1 MKAAKWLEVLQAS
14 KRQSTLPQRFNGTK
28 VIIERLSTTDSRL
41 LFAVHLRLTV
51 LETLRSMPS
60 SRGERSSAIRVF
72 TDNPFSV
79 NWNCLIS
86 INVSMWNKLSDSNKK
101 KVTVYSR
108 FSWTSAPQ
116 MTNGKREKGRS
127 NWSRG
132 HLCPLPWM
140 WCLISVKWS
149 GASRLRFETCE

>member
-14 KRQSTLPQRFNGTK
+14 KRQSTLPQRFNRAK

-41 LFAVHLRLTV
+41 PFAVHLRLTV

-60 SRGERSSAIRVF
+60 SVGERSSVIRVF
-72 TDNPFSV
+72 TESPFSV

-101 KVTVYSR
+101 VAVYSR
-108 FSWTSAPQ
+108 FSWTFAPQ

-132 HLCPLPWM
+132 HLWPLPWR

-149 GASRLRFETCE
+149 RASRLRFEACE